1 MADTPENSVLEFLS
15 SRNTFGNGN
24 GRQERCAERELCAV
38 RATHAVALRIHKHP
52 FEAHRKHDRNDKSE
66 CHVHRR

>member
-15 SRNTFGNGN
+15 SRKTLVMATVDENGAP
-24 GRQERCAERELCAV
+24 QRELCAV
-38 RATHAVALRIHKHP
+38 RATHAMALRIHKHP
-52 FEAHRKHDRNDKSE
+52 FEAHKKHDRNDKSE